1 MSLIYLLLVVT
12 VVGRYS
18 AQQIA
23 STERRFQCCIF
34 NMYAQTGVT
43 PVLHTCFIKFP
54 HSFAQTSVMAV
65 FDLDNSCA
73 GALENDEDG
82 KIIKSS
88 LNIKVRSYTY
98 QLSTA
103 YAVALNPITCRDIID
118 AVAKSVHI
126 Q

>member
-1 MSLIYLLLVVT
+1 MSLIYLVLVVT

-73 GALENDEDG
+73 GLIPVFRGPFSEITEYAL
-82 KIIKSS
+82 IW
-88 LNIKVRSYTY
+88 R
-98 QLSTA
+98 
-103 YAVALNPITCRDIID
+103 R
-118 AVAKSVHI
+118 HR
-126 Q
+126 